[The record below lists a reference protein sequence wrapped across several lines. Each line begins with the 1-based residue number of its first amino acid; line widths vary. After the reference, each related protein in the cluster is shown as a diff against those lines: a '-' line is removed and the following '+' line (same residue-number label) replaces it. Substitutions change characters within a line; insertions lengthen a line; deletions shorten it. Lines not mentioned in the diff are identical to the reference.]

1 MTGGPVGIGDA
12 GGDFMPPDERRLAA
26 VIPRSKNA
34 PGVLAVVAAALP
46 DAPRAGWRR
55 E

>member
-1 MTGGPVGIGDA
+1 MTGGTGGIGA
-12 GGDFMPPDERRLAA
+12 TGGDFMPPDKRRLAA
-26 VIPRSKNA
+26 VIPRSKSA